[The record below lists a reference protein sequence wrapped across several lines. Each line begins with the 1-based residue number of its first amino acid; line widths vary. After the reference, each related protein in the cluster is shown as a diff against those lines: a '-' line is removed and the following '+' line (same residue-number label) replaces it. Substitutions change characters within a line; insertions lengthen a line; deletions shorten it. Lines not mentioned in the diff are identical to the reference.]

1 MDPFVAE
8 IRIFPFNFAP
18 KGWAFCNGQLMPI
31 SQNTALFSLL
41 GTMYGGDGKSTF
53 GLPDLEGSAPISFG
67 QGPGTSDRVQ
77 GEMGGEPSVTLL
89 PSELPS
95 HSHPLGAGTL
105 DRRAEGGLPAHAV
118 RCPEPSLPRA
128 LPPRRVPGDPEGR
141 PPGGA
146 ALRGSPPREHPD
158 HRHRAPARAPAGRHR
173 HRPDHGAARG

>member
-1 MDPFVAE
+1 MSEPFLGE
-8 IRIFPFNFAP
+8 IKIVSFNYP
-18 KGWAFCNGQLMPI
+18 PRGWALCNGQLMPI

-95 HSHPLGAGTL
+95 HSHPLGAGT
-105 DRRAEGGLPAHAV
+105 ATGTSANPGGNVWAAGKVGRQAVNLYAPAAGPNPPAMSPFALAASGGNLPHNNMPPFLV
-118 RCPEPSLPRA
+118 VNFCIA
-128 LPPRRVPGDPEGR
+128 LQGVFPPR
-141 PPGGA
+141 
-146 ALRGSPPREHPD
+146 S
-158 HRHRAPARAPAGRHR
+158 
-173 HRPDHGAARG
+173 